1 MLDFDLFS
9 IFVTTDE
16 RNGKDVE
23 LFKTFDEAKL
33 ARWKYGNWMC
43 GKGDVYIRR
52 FAAGRVSIAKETWHV
67 CEDGHID
74 FHY

>member
-9 IFVTTDE
+9 IYTTTDE
-16 RNGKDVE
+16 YRGKDHE
-23 LFKTFDEAKL
+23 LFLSFEEAMA
-33 ARWKYGNWMC
+33 AREKYANWYC
-43 GKGDVYIRR
+43 KPGDVYIRR
-52 FAAGRVSIAKETWHV
+52 FAAGRISMPKETWHV